1 MSLIPT
7 RKTLLAVLSG
17 VMLTA
22 SFTPGKMG
30 WIAWLALVPL
40 LKGLEEESPSKAFR
54 LGIIAG
60 LAHYLTLIYWI
71 IIVLKTYGGLNLI
84 VSSAILLLLS
94 IYLSLY
100 PALFS
105 VLVGYLKGAR
115 SRAFITAGVWVSL
128 EYIRAG
134 LLTGFP
140 WCLLGYTQ
148 SGFLYLIQIAD
159 TVGVYG
165 ISFLIVL
172 ANALIYLLL
181 FSAGPGAGK
190 RYLGLEI
197 FLFIA
202 LLSVAILYG
211 NYRLSENKEG
221 LKDAKL
227 LKVAIIQANIDQSIK
242 WDPLYQRD
250 SMDKYRMLTETTY
263 AFKPRLIVWPE
274 TAVPFFFQDNSELTE
289 EVYRISW
296 ESGALIIFGSPAYER
311 VKGSIRYYN
320 RAYWLSGGGLSTGY
334 YDKVHL
340 VPFGEYVPLKTLLPF
355 VHRLVPA
362 AGDFASGSD
371 LAPMRLPNLPTGML
385 ICYEAIFPE
394 LSRAQVKKGASILV
408 NITNDA
414 WYGMTSAPHQ
424 HLSMSLFRAVE
435 NRRPMIRAANTGFS
449 AFIDSNGRITTKG
462 DLFDEEVLTK
472 EVEFKD
478 GSLTFY
484 CRYGDIFVYLVL
496 IICLIK
502 FLYELCYHTLKKR
515 KVKIIG
521 SSPIK
526 IGDD

>member
-22 SFTPGKMG
+22 SFPPGKMG

-40 LKGLEEESPSKAFR
+40 LKGLEEESPSRAFR

-60 LAHYLTLIYWI
+60 LTHYLTLIYWI

-105 VLVGYLKGAR
+105 VLVGYLKGTR
-115 SRAFITAGVWVSL
+115 FRAFMTAGIWVSL
-128 EYIRAG
+128 EYIRAEF
-134 LLTGFP
+134 LTGFP

-148 SGFLYLIQIAD
+148 SGYIHLIQIAD
-159 TVGVYG
+159 IAGVYG
-165 ISFLIVL
+165 ISFLIML
-172 ANALIYLLL
+172 ANAMIYLLL
-181 FSAGPGAGK
+181 FSAGPGPGK
-190 RYLGLEI
+190 RYMGLEI
-197 FLFIA
+197 LLLIA

-250 SMDKYRMLTETTY
+250 SMDKYRMLTEATY

-289 EVYRISW
+289 EVYRISG
-296 ESGALIIFGSPAYER
+296 ESGAIMILGSPAYER
-311 VKGSIRYYN
+311 VNGSMRYYN
-320 RAYWLSGGGLSTGY
+320 RAYWLSGGDLSAGY

-355 VHRLVPA
+355 VNRLVPA

-449 AFIDSNGRITTKG
+449 AFIDSNGRITMKG
-462 DLFDEEVLTK
+462 DLFDEEVLMK
-472 EVEFKD
+472 EVRVKD

-484 CRYGDIFVYLVL
+484 SRYGDIFVYLVL

-502 FLYELCYHTLKKR
+502 FLLELCYYLTSVRLRLK
-515 KVKIIG
+515 
-521 SSPIK
+521 
-526 IGDD
+526 